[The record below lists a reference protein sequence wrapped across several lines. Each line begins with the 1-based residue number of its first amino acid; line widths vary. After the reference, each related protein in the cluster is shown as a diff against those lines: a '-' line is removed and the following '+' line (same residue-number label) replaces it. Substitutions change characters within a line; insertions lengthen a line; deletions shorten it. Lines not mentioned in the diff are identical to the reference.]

1 MENIKDKLKNSHLL
15 RLRAGRVGFFLLL
28 FFFALGKGGGGGSAF
43 AQSTNDAGLWTTLNI
58 QKDLKKNVSVFLTEE
73 CRLRE
78 NFSRLNLFYTDLGV
92 AVRPLKFLKVSLAYR
107 MINKFVDDNTFS
119 YRHRLMLDITV
130 KKKTRQFSLSYRHR
144 LQSEVRNIYSSA
156 DGSVP
161 EWYSRSKFELKYDN
175 DRPVRPYIAAEFRY
189 QINDPRNVE
198 SDKTLHR
205 QRYIV
210 GLDYKKNDRD
220 TFGIYYLIQNEF
232 NVSAPENIYIVG
244 LEYTLTL

>member
-15 RLRAGRVGFFLLL
+15 QLRAGRVGFFLLL
-28 FFFALGKGGGGGSAF
+28 FSFALGKGWGGGSAF

-58 QKDLKKNVSVFLTEE
+58 QKDLKKSVSVFLTEE

-130 KKKTRQFSLSYRHR
+130 KKKAGQFSLSYRHR